1 MENSGDQGNRAINNA
16 LAVGVV
22 LFGLSVVSSAISG
35 EMTNQST
42 QKNNGGHS
50 VVIDKQAFIDSRVTY

>member
-35 EMTNQST
+35 ELTNQSA
-42 QKNNGGHS
+42 QMDRGDHS

>member
-22 LFGLSVVSSAISG
+22 FFGLSVVSSAISG
-35 EMTNQST
+35 ELTNQSA
-42 QKNNGGHS
+42 QMDRGDHS
-50 VVIDKQAFIDSRVTY
+50 VVIDQQGFIDSRMTY

>member
-1 MENSGDQGNRAINNA
+1 MENSGDQVTRAINNA

-22 LFGLSVVSSAISG
+22 LFGLSVMTSAISG
-35 EMTNQST
+35 EMKNQSA
-42 QKNNGGHS
+42 QKNRGGHS

>member
-1 MENSGDQGNRAINNA
+1 MEDSDDQVNRTVNNT
-16 LAVGVV
+16 LAVCVV
-22 LFGLSVVSSAISG
+22 LFGLSVISSAISG

-42 QKNNGGHS
+42 QKNNGGQS

>member
-1 MENSGDQGNRAINNA
+1 MEDSDDQVTRAVNIT
-16 LAVGVV
+16 LAVCVV
-22 LFGLSVVSSAISG
+22 LLGLSVISSAISG

>member
-1 MENSGDQGNRAINNA
+1 MANSGDQITRAINNA
-16 LAVGVV
+16 LTGCVV
-22 LFGLSVVSSAISG
+22 LFGLSVITSAISG